1 MFQTLLVSF
10 ALARRAVAF
19 SAAAGRSARRAPPP
33 ARAADAW
40 AAMDAA
46 AREDA
51 LRRRFELLADSEG
64 LSADGWTLRFDRA
77 VRRLGLCDYGAR
89 RVSLSAA
96 FVAHAA
102 TEWAKA
108 RRSSALASEGA

>member
-89 RVSLSAA
+89 RVSRRRKK
-96 FVAHAA
+96 
-102 TEWAKA
+102 TA
-108 RRSSALASEGA
+108 RAGDRLPRTRPCRPGR